1 MRWEKVKKG
10 VLLYL
15 LIQLLTMALFIW
27 FASSSELVTSVFPDM
42 LLFTV
47 YYDFFMIFIV
57 FSRVFFV

>member
-27 FASSSELVTSVFPDM
+27 FASSSELVTSVPDM